1 MNSAKKTIVTYRSI
15 LVLAVVV
22 GVAGIALQF
31 LPDFE
36 LITFMLAL
44 AVLGG
49 LVGGAES
56 YEERGRQQLDRSY
69 KTAFEWMLLVVLIAY
84 ALVELSDW
92 VGIFEGAAQ
101 FLNAHWPGLMVSF
114 MCGLL
119 GIAGL
124 RRQSIET
131 TP

>member
-1 MNSAKKTIVTYRSI
+1 

-22 GVAGIALQF
+22 GAAGIALQF

-56 YEERGRQQLDRSY
+56 YEERDRHQLNRIN
-69 KTAFEWMLLVVLIAY
+69 KTAFEWMLLVVLTPY

-92 VGIFEGAAQ
+92 VGIFAGAAQ
-101 FLNAHWPGLMVSF
+101 FLNAHWPGLMVSL
-114 MCGLL
+114 MCSLL

-124 RRQSIET
+124 RMQSIET